1 MCWKIWQ
8 KVRVFVVEFFCWR
21 PHIVYTYITLFLSI
35 NLHIINLRLFW
46 YFFKVEKLIAPFY
59 ENKVFF
65 EVFRFH
71 PRNIVLFL
79 LRVWEHLKR
88 SNNLYDDEI
97 WWWNNVGPQCSVQ
110 LDLNPELENTSYKYS
125 WFHVFF
131 IKLDFFSKVWGLFLH
146 G

>member
-1 MCWKIWQ
+1 MKT
-8 KVRVFVVEFFCWR
+8 
-21 PHIVYTYITLFLSI
+21 PYSLYITLFLSI
-35 NLHIINLRLFW
+35 NLHIINLRMDYFDLFKGKEIISMKIKW
-46 YFFKVEKLIAPFY
+46 QNKKMVK
-59 ENKVFF
+59 KVFF
-65 EVFRFH
+65 IVFRFH
-71 PRNIVLFL
+71 KRNIVLFL

-88 SNNLYDDEI
+88 SNLYDDEI